1 MRFPLISHL
10 NRVRSGYEFIFP
22 LYLNPWNRLNG
33 KLMILIPLFTVF
45 NNRGPSTYTPCG
57 RSLFTWSFNLR
68 YQADTAKNKMDRC
81 PRSEKNSLPY
91 QSLCHPL
98 RRYCIFNVSMETK
111 QSGNNQPQKLQIRML
126 KLLLLFEL
134 RKPRDRPFNFDWL
147 PSVISTSVSKAL
159 DFNITMKRW
168 IIDEFW
174 IIFIN
179 IKIKKRWARSIV
191 RNYDE
196 LFFRSQQEVL
206 P

>member
-1 MRFPLISHL
+1 MSSIRKKFASLSVVMPPIKM
-10 NRVRSGYEFIFP
+10 V
-22 LYLNPWNRLNG
+22 LY
-33 KLMILIPLFTVF
+33 F
-45 NNRGPSTYTPCG
+45 
-57 RSLFTWSFNLR
+57 
-68 YQADTAKNKMDRC
+68 
-81 PRSEKNSLPY
+81 
-91 QSLCHPL
+91 
-98 RRYCIFNVSMETK
+98 FNVSMETK

-174 IIFIN
+174 NIIIN

-191 RNYDE
+191 RNYVE

>member
-1 MRFPLISHL
+1 MSSIRKKIASLSVVMPPIKM
-10 NRVRSGYEFIFP
+10 V
-22 LYLNPWNRLNG
+22 LY
-33 KLMILIPLFTVF
+33 F
-45 NNRGPSTYTPCG
+45 
-57 RSLFTWSFNLR
+57 
-68 YQADTAKNKMDRC
+68 
-81 PRSEKNSLPY
+81 
-91 QSLCHPL
+91 
-98 RRYCIFNVSMETK
+98 FNVSMETK

-134 RKPRDRPFNFDWL
+134 RKLRDRPFNFDWL

-174 IIFIN
+174 NIIIN

>member
-1 MRFPLISHL
+1 MSSIRKKIASLSVVMPPIKM
-10 NRVRSGYEFIFP
+10 V
-22 LYLNPWNRLNG
+22 LY
-33 KLMILIPLFTVF
+33 F
-45 NNRGPSTYTPCG
+45 
-57 RSLFTWSFNLR
+57 
-68 YQADTAKNKMDRC
+68 
-81 PRSEKNSLPY
+81 
-91 QSLCHPL
+91 
-98 RRYCIFNVSMETK
+98 FNVSMETK

-126 KLLLLFEL
+126 KLLFLFEL
-134 RKPRDRPFNFDWL
+134 RKLRDRPFNFDWL

-174 IIFIN
+174 NIIIN

>member
-1 MRFPLISHL
+1 MSSIRKKFASLSVVMPPIKM
-10 NRVRSGYEFIFP
+10 V
-22 LYLNPWNRLNG
+22 LY
-33 KLMILIPLFTVF
+33 F
-45 NNRGPSTYTPCG
+45 
-57 RSLFTWSFNLR
+57 
-68 YQADTAKNKMDRC
+68 
-81 PRSEKNSLPY
+81 
-91 QSLCHPL
+91 
-98 RRYCIFNVSMETK
+98 FNVSMETK

-147 PSVISTSVSKAL
+147 PSVISTSVSRAL

-174 IIFIN
+174 NIIIN

-196 LFFRSQQEVL
+196 LFFEASKKSYVKQSYWMFVFPVVITCFRSREIFYTDRYKNL
-206 P
+206 MTA